1 MSSVSAAD
9 LLGKV
14 YFSAFAFANK
24 KLEDTMRQTLLL
36 PRYILALSLLI
47 LLALLAVSCGGNS
60 DSTTSEDSVIAAGD
74 VHTCALRQT
83 GTITCW
89 GWNEYG
95 QLGNDQAGEGSS
107 SNVPV
112 EVPGITDTTAITA
125 GSDHT
130 CALRQTGTIT
140 CWGANGTGKLGNG
153 TTNDSSVPVEVLG
166 INDAAQISAGGGHTC
181 ALRRTGSITCWGWN
195 EYGELGNGQ
204 AGEGSSSNVPVEV
217 QNMTDAT
224 AITAGGSH
232 TCALRRT
239 GSIACWGLNEY
250 GQLGNGTTNDSSVPA
265 EVPGINDATAITASG
280 HHTCA
285 LRRTG
290 AIACWGLNDSG
301 ELGNGQSG
309 EYLYSSVPVEVVG
322 ITDATAITTG
332 NLSYSR
338 FGSHSCAL
346 RRTGTIACW
355 GNNSGELGD
364 GTETNSSV
372 PVEVLNITDATAIT
386 GGHWHTCA
394 LLQTGTI
401 TCWGNNDGG
410 QLGNGTTDSSSEPV
424 EVLG

>member
-1 MSSVSAAD
+1 MF
-9 LLGKV
+9 GKI
-14 YFSAFAFANK
+14 YFSAFAFTNK
-24 KLEDTMRQTLLL
+24 KLEDTMKHNLLL
-36 PRYILALSLLI
+36 PRYILALCLLI
-47 LLALLAVSCGGNS
+47 PLALLAASCGGNS

-74 VHTCALRQT
+74 VHTCALLQT

-95 QLGNDQAGEGSS
+95 QLGNGTTDSS
-107 SNVPV
+107 SVPV
-112 EVPGITDTTAITA
+112 EVPGITDTTAIAA

-130 CALRQTGTIT
+130 CALRRTGTIT
-140 CWGANGTGKLGNG
+140 CWGYNGTGKLGNG

-166 INDAAQISAGGGHTC
+166 INDTAQISAGGGHTC
-181 ALRRTGSITCWGWN
+181 ALRRTGAITCWGWN

-239 GSIACWGLNEY
+239 GAIACWGLNEY
-250 GQLGNGTTNDSSVPA
+250 GQLGNGTTDSSSEPA
-265 EVPGINDATAITASG
+265 EVPGITDATAITASG

-290 AIACWGLNDSG
+290 TIACWGLNDSG

-309 EYLYSSVPVEVVG
+309 EYLYSSVPEEVLG
-322 ITDATAITTG
+322 INDATAITTG

-338 FGSHSCAL
+338 FDSHSCAL
-346 RRTGTIACW
+346 RRTGAIACW

-364 GTETNSSV
+364 GTETRSSV

-386 GGHWHTCA
+386 GGRWHTCA

-424 EVLG
+424 EVLGINDTTAITAGT